1 MMDEN
6 DKKHK
11 QLPKGPLLRGP
22 RTLILWLLIIISSV
36 FILMTL
42 RGKVTVGGREY
53 TEADLIRD
61 IERGRVEK
69 LIFSDEKIKV
79 KLVSGTE
86 KDEFI
91 VTTNIRRINYIKDL
105 ADKYQV
111 AYDNRPPNKLLRD
124 IVLWFGSAILFFLLI
139 YFVFFRQMKAASGG
153 SILSFGKSRARK
165 VAKEKVAITFEHVAG
180 IEEAKEEVK
189 EIIEFLRNPAK
200 IQKLGGRIP
209 RGVMLIGPPGCGKTL
224 LAKAIAGEADVPFFS
239 ISGSDFVEMFVGVGA
254 SRVRD
259 LFREAKESSPCL
271 IFLDEIDA
279 VGRKRG
285 HGWGG
290 GHDEREQTL
299 NAILV
304 EMDGFETDSG
314 VIVIAATNRPD
325 ILDPALLRPGRF
337 DRQIMISLPDLK
349 GREEILKVHASKIKL
364 APEADLRVLARGTPM
379 FSGADLEAI
388 INEAAILAAMK
399 EKDAVGMTDLEESR
413 DKVKW
418 GRQKSSMV
426 MDEEDKKITAYHEA
440 GHALAS
446 KIVPDSEPLHKV
458 SIVPRGMA
466 LGETMQLPEKDRY
479 HLQRKN
485 AVSMIKVLYGG
496 RIAEELLTDDI
507 SSGAQNDIRHAT
519 EIARAMV
526 REWGM
531 SESLGPV
538 SYADS
543 EEKLYG
549 GEVLLSKSYSEATAI
564 EIDKEV
570 KKILD
575 ACYDEIRKELL
586 KRKTNLE
593 GIAKALLKYE
603 ILTAKEV
610 DVILEGKELVK
621 EVPEP
626 AEKRSKKAE
635 AKKTGKK
642 AKKKIGDV
650 SVSGEPQEA

>member
-1 MMDEN
+1 MTDEN
-6 DKKHK
+6 NKKPN
-11 QLPKGPLLRGP
+11 QVPKGPSLRSP
-22 RTLILWLLIIISSV
+22 RTLIVWLLIIISSA
-36 FILMTL
+36 FILITL
-42 RGKVTVGGREY
+42 RSKVAVESKEY
-53 TEADLIRD
+53 NEADLIRD
-61 IERGRVEK
+61 IRQEKVQK
-69 LIFSDEKIKV
+69 LIFSEDKIKV
-79 KLVSGTE
+79 TLLTAE
-86 KDEFI
+86 RDEFV
-91 VTTNIRRINYIKDL
+91 VTTNVRRINFIKDL
-105 ADKYQV
+105 ADKHNV
-111 AYDNRPPNKLLRD
+111 AYDSRPPNKLLRD

-139 YFVFFRQMKAASGG
+139 YFVFFRQMKAATGG
-153 SILSFGKSRARK
+153 NILSFGKSRARK
-165 VAKEKVAITFEHVAG
+165 IVKEKVAITFEEVAG
-180 IEEAKEEVK
+180 VEEAREEVK

-224 LAKAIAGEADVPFFS
+224 LAKAIAGEANVPFFS

-259 LFREAKESSPCL
+259 LFREAKENSPCL

-337 DRQIMISLPDLK
+337 DRQITINLPDLK
-349 GREEILKVHASKIKL
+349 GREEILRVHAAKVKL
-364 APEADLRVLARGTPM
+364 APDVDLNVVARGTPL

-388 INEAAILAAMK
+388 INEAAILAALKGK
-399 EKDAVGMTDLEESR
+399 EAVEMDDLEESR

-426 MDEEDKKITAYHEA
+426 MEEEDKKITAYHEA

-446 KIVPDSEPLHKV
+446 KVLPDAEPLHKV
-458 SIVPRGMA
+458 SIIPRGMA

-485 AVSMIKVLYGG
+485 AVSMIKVLYAG

-507 SSGAQNDIRHAT
+507 SSGAQNDIKHAT

-531 SESLGPV
+531 SEALGPV
-538 SYADS
+538 SYADN
-543 EEKLYG
+543 EEKLYA

-570 KKILD
+570 KRILD
-575 ACYDEIRKELL
+575 TCYDEIKRELL
-586 KRKTNLE
+586 RRKKDLE
-593 GIAKALLKYE
+593 GISKALLKYE
-603 ILTAKEV
+603 MLTAKDV

-621 EVPEP
+621 EASKP
-626 AEKRSKKAE
+626 AGKKPGKTDTHKSR
-635 AKKTGKK
+635 KKTKK
-642 AKKKIGDV
+642 RIGDIP
-650 SVSGEPQEA
+650 VSGEPQEA